1 MNFRGIRA
9 LRQKFK
15 EIITREYWR
24 RRTLRRESQTVMS
37 KGYWRRRE
45 RSAGR
50 LNKILRFKYHTASSM
65 SNLKTGLGIIRWA
78 VIDTLKSAV
87 VGALLLGATLAIET
101 LLVRYAGFQFLQLKS
116 TDSFDTFPELAT
128 QILAALLGF
137 YLATVGIVLG
147 NSYHDVSDS
156 VRQLI
161 LRNAATKRYLKL
173 VGMSIGVGLAIILLQ
188 SLQIMAFGYL
198 SYGAY
203 TILVAV
209 SGWALGT
216 LAIGAF
222 NLLNPISLGDEPLR
236 GLYRGISR
244 LDSKGFH
251 LDDAVLRVTAS
262 KADND
267 LNTLAELVRLT
278 KDRKS
283 VSRVELANMV
293 ALLLSEL
300 KIYAGKKHCLSPNS
314 WWFLREAAY
323 PRWVEAEYSTMSMA
337 LETSMPLEARQEP
350 VPDWL
355 ERRAAA
361 LVSAAIEACAIT
373 EDDKQALLI
382 IREVGLTTQVL
393 AEVGRF
399 DEAINFAGIIAEQ
412 CNDIDATG
420 DTVNAVLA
428 DLPLVFANILMGWR
442 KAADSWQEEIQN
454 VIRTTKWDN
463 PKTHV
468 VQIRGPARMRQA
480 AQMLLYQIHSEHRIE
495 GKRITPDWYLHSVL
509 AGEYIISIR
518 EFLDQFP
525 ERVGQVMGV
534 GGVER
539 LSPKFQ
545 AVRDVQ
551 SLQMLRRAEYIVVE
565 SLPQILAD
573 LEAAREGYDPIRVPE
588 IESTAENIR
597 TFRFV
602 VLEEL
607 AKTLAK
613 LEPNDSKDEPDYFGE
628 TLYRLTHQAEQ
639 AIAEGDV
646 ALVENIFPSILS
658 ATMKVHNYMLSTYR
672 PPSYEITPGVLNPFL
687 DILNLSGL
695 AIIYEAIRGD
705 QSAGPIR
712 NAWQNWT
719 NSSQHPRDRA
729 KGLLDVLDL
738 TTGGYDPMSIRRTEW
753 EQRVARAIRK
763 AGYAR
768 PEPAVFSFDEAPEW
782 DAPPLIK
789 MLNVSEY
796 MPSIF
801 LKPHV
806 IFAAEVVSPLS
817 GEDEQATQKR
827 PGLRR
832 YFETSNHRKAVD
844 SSHNADANSYGSE
857 GL

>member
-37 KGYWRRRE
+37 QGYWRRRE

-50 LNKILRFKYHTASSM
+50 QNKILRFKYHTASSM
-65 SNLKTGLGIIRWA
+65 SNLKTGIGIIRWA

-116 TDSFDTFPELAT
+116 TVSFDTFPELAT

-161 LRNAATKRYLKL
+161 LRNAATRRYLKL

-188 SLQIMAFGYL
+188 SLQIMAFGYM

-236 GLYRGISR
+236 GLYRGINR

-251 LDDAVLRVTAS
+251 LDDAVLRVTAL
-262 KADND
+262 KADDD

-293 ALLLSEL
+293 ALLLYEL
-300 KIYAGKKHCLSPNS
+300 KVYARKKHCLSPDS

-323 PRWVEAEYSTMSMA
+323 PRWVETEYTAMSVA
-337 LETSMPLEARQEP
+337 LETSSPLETRQEP

-355 ERRAAA
+355 ERRAAT

-373 EDDKQALLI
+373 DDKEPALLI
-382 IREVGLTTQVL
+382 IREVGMTAQVL

-399 DEAINFAGIIAEQ
+399 TEAINFAGTVAEQ
-412 CNDIDATG
+412 CKDIDASS
-420 DTVNAVLA
+420 DVVNVVLA
-428 DLPLVFANILMGWR
+428 DFPIVFANILMGWR
-442 KAADSWQEEIQN
+442 NAADSWHGEIEN
-454 VIRTTKWDN
+454 VIKSTKWDN
-463 PKTHV
+463 PKTHI
-468 VQIRGPARMRQA
+468 VQIRGPERVRQA

-495 GKRITPDWYLHSVL
+495 GKRITPDWYLRSVL

-525 ERVGQVMGV
+525 SRVRQVMGV

-539 LSPKFQ
+539 ISPKFQ

-565 SLPQILAD
+565 SLPQILAE
-573 LEAAREGYDPIRVPE
+573 LEAAREGYDSIRVPE
-588 IESTAENIR
+588 TESTAEDIR
-597 TFRFV
+597 NFRLV

-613 LEPNDSKDEPDYFGE
+613 LEPDGSKDEPDYFGE
-628 TLYRLTHQAEQ
+628 TLYRLTHQAER

-646 ALVENIFPSILS
+646 ALAGSIFTSILS

-672 PPSYEITPGVLNPFL
+672 PPSYEITPRIFNPFL
-687 DILNLSGL
+687 DILSLSGL
-695 AIIYEAIRGD
+695 ALIYEALRGD
-705 QSAGPIR
+705 QSADPVRKAWRTWI
-712 NAWQNWT
+712 NANE
-719 NSSQHPRDRA
+719 NPKNMA
-729 KGLLDVLDL
+729 KQLLDVLDL
-738 TTGGYDPMSIRRTEW
+738 TTTGYDPTSIRRTEW
-753 EQRVARAIRK
+753 EQRASRAIRE

-768 PEPAVFSFDEAPEW
+768 PEPAVFSFHEAPEW
-782 DAPPLIK
+782 KAPPLIK

-817 GEDEQATQKR
+817 GEDEHTKQKR
-827 PGLRR
+827 PGLGR
-832 YFETSNHRKAVD
+832 YFETSNRRNAMG
-844 SSHNADANSYGSE
+844 SSHNADANKYGGE
-857 GL
+857 